1 NIENVEVDNDSQEN
15 TDTEETSEDENT
27 EEDNLEKEIE
37 TLKEEKIRL
46 LAEMENLRKRFERE
60 KVETIKFGSINLAR
74 DILSPGDNLERALDA
89 LPEESGQTFEENAKI
104 KSDYGFNKTGIPC
117 FADDSGICIEG
128 LNWKPG
134 VLSKRFL
141 NNFKSNEACFKSIIQ
156 SSKNNN
162 KRNAYFK
169 TSISLTVK
177 DNQNLIFNGII
188 EGKISERA
196 KGKFGFGYDPVFIP
210 KNYNKTLAEFRTKE
224 KNEISHRSIAVT
236 KLINFLI
243 N

>member
-1 NIENVEVDNDSQEN
+1 MRKLFFFSNNKNKVIEIKKIFKKFSLELISLNDLNIS
-15 TDTEETSEDENT
+15 EE
-27 EEDNLEKEIE
+27 
-37 TLKEEKIRL
+37 
-46 LAEMENLRKRFERE
+46 
-60 KVETIKFGSINLAR
+60 
-74 DILSPGDNLERALDA
+74 
-89 LPEESGQTFEENAKI
+89 PEENGKTFEENAKI

-117 FADDSGICIEG
+117 FADDSGICLETF
-128 LNWKPG
+128 NWKPG

-141 NNFKSNEACFKSIIQ
+141 NNFKNNEACFKSIIQ
-156 SSKNNN
+156 SSKNND

-177 DNQNLIFNGII
+177 ENQNLIFNGKI
-188 EGKISERA
+188 EGKISKQT

-210 KNYNKTLAEFRTKE
+210 KNYNKTLAEFSTKE